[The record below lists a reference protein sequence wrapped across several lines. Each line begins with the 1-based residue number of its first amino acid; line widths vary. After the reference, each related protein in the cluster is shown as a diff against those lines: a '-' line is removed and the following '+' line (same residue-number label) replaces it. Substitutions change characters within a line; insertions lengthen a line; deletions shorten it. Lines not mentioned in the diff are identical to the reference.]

1 MFGVV
6 KYFSLYSLDII
17 LGTSAEFPSAEI
29 VPLVPSAPP
38 LLLWNILALLFGTE

>member
-38 LLLWNILALLFGTE
+38 LLWNILTLLFGTE